1 MASVSRSDLLHF
13 PQEDVILAYLAKHP
27 LTSNNT
33 ETKINE
39 TVAKLFANQKQTEP
53 VVNKLVMFS
62 LGDMNEKLGL
72 PEIKLLF
79 IQQRVTSALK
89 DCANGGLI
97 EVEKK

>member
-13 PQEDVILAYLAKHP
+13 PQEDTILAYLAKHP

-39 TVAKLFANQKQTEP
+39 TVSKFFANREQTASGVDE
-53 VVNKLVMFS
+53 LVMFS

-79 IQQRVTSALK
+79 IQQRVTAALK
-89 DCANGGLI
+89 DCANGRLI